1 MTEEIKRACLDKAKA
16 YKRYVKNGRTNIDQL
31 SLHNFASYS
40 ENLISDAKTRYL
52 SSLGEKLNNPQIGCK
67 TYKFMH
73 KKKIPLIP
81 PILLNNIYIT
91 DISEKAHLF
100 NVFFANQCKI
110 IQNKSTL
117 PVFGRKTVCMLDSI
131 IFDENRIL
139 SIIRSH
145 GFDNISTR
153 MIKICDKA
161 LVLPLLTIFKTALRS
176 GIYPDQWKK
185 AKSLFIK
192 KKANIY

>member
-1 MTEEIKRACLDKAKA
+1 MKEVIGSVGIDIPDGVIDRAHRACLDKAKV

-67 TYKFMH
+67 TYWSILNKFVH

-81 PILLNNIYIT
+81 PIFSNNNYVT

-100 NVFFANQCKI
+100 NIFFANQCKI

-117 PVFGRKTVCMLDSI
+117 PVAAGKPSQHVGQHLPNMLRR
-131 IFDENRIL
+131 FDMSNC
-139 SIIRSH
+139 
-145 GFDNISTR
+145 NI
-153 MIKICDKA
+153 
-161 LVLPLLTIFKTALRS
+161 
-176 GIYPDQWKK
+176 
-185 AKSLFIK
+185 
-192 KKANIY
+192 